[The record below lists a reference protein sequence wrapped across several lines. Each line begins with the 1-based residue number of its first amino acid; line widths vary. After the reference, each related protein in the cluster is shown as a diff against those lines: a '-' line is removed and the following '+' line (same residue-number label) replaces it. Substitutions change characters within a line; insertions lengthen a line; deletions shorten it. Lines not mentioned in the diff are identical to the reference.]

1 MRKGRPVLARKL
13 PSVVSKTAEQSDER
27 LRRFYNQAKRTGD
40 ARKKA
45 KLKEQFV
52 REFYQGAC

>member
-1 MRKGRPVLARKL
+1 MNDCAGL
-13 PSVVSKTAEQSDER
+13 
-27 LRRFYNQAKRTGD
+27 YNQAKRTGD

-52 REFYQGAC
+52 REFLSRCVADGSRVQQTMNKASLTEKLG